1 MKVGSN
7 LKALRKRKSLSQ
19 EEVAQALGMNR
30 STYSGYENDV
40 ALPNIENLIAFS
52 QFHDLSIDDLIKKD
66 FSEFSELDWTK
77 FENQWKD
84 AAKGSNLRVL
94 TAVVDNNNEE
104 LIELIPEKARAG
116 YVSGYSDQEFI
127 QDLPRIN
134 LPFLTKERKHRGFAI
149 NGDSMPP
156 LPSGSIVIGEFIQ
169 DWTNI
174 KSGTPC
180 IVVTKSEGIVFKFV
194 YNNLKESKS
203 LVLVSSNPMY
213 QPFSVSSADIIE
225 IWKFSAYISK
235 EIPEVQMDAQQVNL
249 SFRNIHLDIQRI
261 LDKIEQ
267 NQKN

>member
-7 LKALRKRKSLSQ
+7 LKALRKRKKLSQ
-19 EEVAQALGMNR
+19 EDVATALSMHR

-52 QFHDLSIDDLIKKD
+52 QFHELLIDDLVKLD
-66 FSEFSELDWTK
+66 FQSFNEQDWLK
-77 FENQWKD
+77 FENKWKE

-94 TAVVDNNNEE
+94 TSVVDNNNEE

-134 LPFLTKERKHRGFAI
+134 LPFLSKERKHRAFAI

-169 DWTNI
+169 DWTSI
-174 KSGTPC
+174 KTGTPC
-180 IVVTKSEGIVFKFV
+180 IVVTKSEGIVFKYV
-194 YNNLKESKS
+194 HNNFKENKS
-203 LVLVSSNPMY
+203 LVLISSNVLY
-213 QPFSVSSADIIE
+213 SPFSVSTSDILE
-225 IWKFSAYISK
+225 VWKFSAFISK
-235 EIPEVQMDAQQVNL
+235 EIPEVQMDPQQLNL
-249 SFRNIHLDIQRI
+249 NFRNLQFDVQRI
-261 LDKIEQ
+261 LEKLTQ
-267 NQKN
+267 

>member
-7 LKALRKRKSLSQ
+7 LKALRKRKKLSQ
-19 EEVAQALGMNR
+19 EDVAQALTMHR

-52 QFHDLSIDDLIKKD
+52 QFHELLIDDLVKLD
-66 FSEFSELDWTK
+66 FQTFTEQDWLK
-77 FENQWKD
+77 FENKWKD
-84 AAKGSNLRVL
+84 TAKGSNLRVL
-94 TAVVDNNNEE
+94 TSVVDSNNEE

-134 LPFLTKERKHRGFAI
+134 LPFLSRERKHRAFAI

-169 DWTNI
+169 DWTTL
-174 KSGTPC
+174 KTGTPC

-194 YNNLKESKS
+194 HNNLKENKS
-203 LVLVSSNPMY
+203 LVLISSNPQY
-213 QPFSVSSADIIE
+213 QPFNVSATDILE
-225 IWKFSAYISK
+225 VWKFSAYISK
-235 EIPEVQMDAQQVNL
+235 EIPEVQLDAQQLNL
-249 SFRNIHLDIQRI
+249 NFRNLQYDVQRI
-261 LDKIEQ
+261 LEKL
-267 NQKN
+267 NAVN

>member
-66 FSEFSELDWTK
+66 FSEFSELDWSK

-94 TAVVDNNNEE
+94 TAVVDSNNEE

-134 LPFLTKERKHRGFAI
+134 LPFLSKERK
-149 NGDSMPP
+149 
-156 LPSGSIVIGEFIQ
+156 
-169 DWTNI
+169 
-174 KSGTPC
+174 
-180 IVVTKSEGIVFKFV
+180 
-194 YNNLKESKS
+194 
-203 LVLVSSNPMY
+203 
-213 QPFSVSSADIIE
+213 
-225 IWKFSAYISK
+225 
-235 EIPEVQMDAQQVNL
+235 
-249 SFRNIHLDIQRI
+249 
-261 LDKIEQ
+261 
-267 NQKN
+267 